1 MKIRLYFLALAGIVG
16 LGVTS
21 ASAASPQYCDSVARQ
36 YANGK
41 ATGSAA
47 TGGVVG
53 AIGGAVLGGIIGGNK
68 GAGTGALIGGGTGIV
83 VGGAK
88 WQKYYQ
94 QRYDQCMAASY
105 QPPPPPPGAGFAPP
119 KFAGNGPNCPPI
131 QYATPKSWYPQ
142 CAQKYPT
149 SFKWNGPWAGT
160 FMNWNGCRYACQL
173 P

>member
-1 MKIRLYFLALAGIVG
+1 MKIGITLLALAGLIG
-16 LGVTS
+16 LGVES

-47 TGGVVG
+47 TGGFVG
-53 AIGGAVLGGIIGGNK
+53 AIGGAVLGGILGGNK

-83 VGGAK
+83 VGGAQ
-88 WQKYYQ
+88 WQKFYQ

-105 QPPPPPPGAGFAPP
+105 QPPPPPPKGPGFAGPP
-119 KFAGNGPNCPPI
+119 RGQQCPPI
-131 QYATPKSWYPQ
+131 QYAVPQSWYQQ
-142 CAQKYPT
+142 CAAKYPN
-149 SFKWNGPWAGT
+149 SFKWSGPWAGT
-160 FMNWNGCRYACQL
+160 YMNFDGCRYACQL

>member
-1 MKIRLYFLALAGIVG
+1 MSRRPCLRIR
-16 LGVTS
+16 S
-21 ASAASPQYCDSVARQ
+21 RSRASAASPQYCDSIARQ

-68 GAGTGALIGGGTGIV
+68 GAGTGALIGGGTGVV

-119 KFAGNGPNCPPI
+119 PRFAGNGPNCPPI
-131 QYATPKSWYPQ
+131 RYATPRSWYPQ
-142 CAQKYPT
+142 CAAKYPK
-149 SFKWNGPWAGT
+149 SFKWDGPWAGT
-160 FMNWNGCRYACQL
+160 YMNFDGCRYACSL
-173 P
+173 N